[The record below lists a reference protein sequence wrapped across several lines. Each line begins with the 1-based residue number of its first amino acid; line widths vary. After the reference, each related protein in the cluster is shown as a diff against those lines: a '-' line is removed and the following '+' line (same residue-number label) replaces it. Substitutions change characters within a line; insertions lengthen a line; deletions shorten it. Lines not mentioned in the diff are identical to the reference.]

1 MFAWNAFILTKQTI
15 TSCVPAGG
23 ERFMDQCV
31 YESDRFGGG
40 SVIVSPGI
48 CHDGRTQLKLV
59 QGTLNAVIY
68 RDDILHPIVLPF
80 L

>member
-1 MFAWNAFILTKQTI
+1 
-15 TSCVPAGG
+15 
-23 ERFMDQCV
+23 MDQCV